1 MTDFLGSSRPGSAEG
16 ARENVRATVEADPWA
31 TLEELRVAGQ
41 RKARAEAQ
49 ASHLENMRKV
59 VLSRCCAEI
68 AEAHSGKTMS
78 EAKLERLGRA
88 HPRYEEHLRG
98 LAAAVEEREQAL
110 AEYFR
115 IRGELDWMDRT
126 LMHSMSLAK
135 LQR

>member
-1 MTDFLGSSRPGSAEG
+1 MKPLSMTQEG
-16 ARENVRATVEADPWA
+16 ARETVRAVVEADPWIS
-31 TLEELRVAGQ
+31 LEDLRIAGE
-41 RKARAEAQ
+41 RKAKAEAQ

-59 VLSRCCAEI
+59 VLSRIAGEI
-68 AEAHSGKTMS
+68 AQVQSNKSLS
-78 EAKLERLGRA
+78 EAKLERLARA
-88 HPRYEEHLRG
+88 DARYEVHLKG
-98 LAAAVEEREQAL
+98 LAAAVEEREAAM